1 MMTIPF
7 RAGAVAAMTFRM
19 RRRVGQIR
27 PWRRGSAALAL
38 LASLLPLAARGWRPA
53 AQAQGSCLEI
63 VLLEKADASRCAPA
77 MARPP

>member
-1 MMTIPF
+1 MMTILF

-27 PWRRGSAALAL
+27 PWRRGAASAALAL
-38 LASLLPLAARGWRPA
+38 LASLLPLAAPA